1 MDVERF
7 TADLTDL
14 SERLI
19 SGCSPDHIQRL
30 NFVKERLIALY
41 KRNIVKINH
50 SVMELIC
57 AMHLIRYGYHV
68 DVEKQL
74 TDSLVCDVF
83 ATKGDGQVII
93 EIETGFMP
101 PEHALDPFSYYVSRI
116 ASKISRY
123 SKHASEFIMATPGV
137 NLLPIPVLFSSPPR
151 YRNSDEVKQLK
162 SLCDQ
167 YYKSPQLE
175 IREILNA
182 RLHMIYVINIDE
194 GKVIETDID
203 SYFRILAPLIALAGF
218 RSGIIRRE

>member
-1 MDVERF
+1 LDVERF
-7 TADLTDL
+7 TADVTGL
-14 SERLI
+14 SERLF

-83 ATKGDGQVII
+83 ATKGDGQVIV

-123 SKHASEFIMATPGV
+123 SKYASEFIMATPGV
-137 NLLPIPVLFSSPPR
+137 NLLPIPVLFSTPPR

>member
-1 MDVERF
+1 
-7 TADLTDL
+7 
-14 SERLI
+14 
-19 SGCSPDHIQRL
+19 
-30 NFVKERLIALY
+30 
-41 KRNIVKINH
+41 
-50 SVMELIC
+50 MELIC

-137 NLLPIPVLFSSPPR
+137 NLLPIPVLF
-151 YRNSDEVKQLK
+151 
-162 SLCDQ
+162 
-167 YYKSPQLE
+167 
-175 IREILNA
+175 
-182 RLHMIYVINIDE
+182 
-194 GKVIETDID
+194 
-203 SYFRILAPLIALAGF
+203 F
-218 RSGIIRRE
+218 

>member
-1 MDVERF
+1 LDVERF
-7 TADLTDL
+7 TADVTNL

-30 NFVKERLIALY
+30 NFVRERLIALY
-41 KRNIVKINH
+41 KKNIVKINH

-57 AMHLIRYGYHV
+57 AMHLIRYGYRV

-74 TDSLVCDVF
+74 TDTLVCDVF

-116 ASKISRY
+116 VSKISRY
-123 SKHASEFIMATPGV
+123 SKHATEFIMATPGV
-137 NLLPIPVLFSSPPR
+137 NLLPIPVLLSAPPT
-151 YRNSDEVKQLK
+151 YRNSHAVRQLK

-175 IREILNA
+175 IQEIVNA
-182 RLHMIYVINIDE
+182 RLHRIYVINVDE

-203 SYFRILAPLIALAGF
+203 SYFKIIAPLIALAGF
-218 RSGIIRRE
+218 RSVY

>member
-7 TADLTDL
+7 TADVTNL

-41 KRNIVKINH
+41 KKNIVKINH

-57 AMHLIRYGYHV
+57 AMHLIRYGYRV

-74 TDSLVCDVF
+74 TDTLVCDVF

-116 ASKISRY
+116 VSKISRY
-123 SKHASEFIMATPGV
+123 SKHATEFIMATPGV
-137 NLLPIPVLFSSPPR
+137 NLLPIPVLFSAPPT
-151 YRNSDEVKQLK
+151 YRNSHAVRQLK

-175 IREILNA
+175 IQEILNA
-182 RLHMIYVINIDE
+182 RLHMIYVINVDE

-203 SYFRILAPLIALAGF
+203 SYFKIIAPLIALAGF
-218 RSGIIRRE
+218 RSA

>member
-1 MDVERF
+1 LDVERF
-7 TADLTDL
+7 TADVTNL

-30 NFVKERLIALY
+30 NFVRERLIALY
-41 KRNIVKINH
+41 KKNIVKINH

-57 AMHLIRYGYHV
+57 AMHLIRYGYRV

-74 TDSLVCDVF
+74 TDTLVCDVF

-116 ASKISRY
+116 VSKISRY
-123 SKHASEFIMATPGV
+123 SKHATEFIMATPGV
-137 NLLPIPVLFSSPPR
+137 NLLPIPVLFSAPPT
-151 YRNSDEVKQLK
+151 YRNSHAVRQLK

-175 IREILNA
+175 TQEILNA
-182 RLHMIYVINIDE
+182 RLHRMYVLNVDE

-203 SYFRILAPLIALAGF
+203 SYFKIIASLIALAGF
-218 RSGIIRRE
+218 RSVY

>member
-7 TADLTDL
+7 TADVTDL

-19 SGCSPDHIQRL
+19 SGFPQDHIQRL
-30 NFVKERLIALY
+30 YFVKDRLIALY

-57 AMHLIRYGYHV
+57 ARHLIQYGYLV

-74 TDSLVCDVF
+74 TETLVCDVF
-83 ATKGDGQVII
+83 ATKGDGQVVI

-101 PEHALDPFSYYVSRI
+101 PEHALDPVSYYVSRI

-123 SKHASEFIMATPGV
+123 SKYASEFIMATPGV
-137 NLLPIPVLFSSPPR
+137 NLLPIPILFSTPPR
-151 YRNSDEVKQLK
+151 YRDLEDVKHLK
-162 SLCDQ
+162 ALCDR

-175 IREILNA
+175 LRELQNA

-194 GKVIETDID
+194 GRVIETDVD
-203 SYFRILAPLIALAGF
+203 SYFRMLAPLMSLARF
-218 RSGIIRRE
+218 QSGILKKE

>member
-1 MDVERF
+1 LDVERF
-7 TADLTDL
+7 TADVTNL
-14 SERLI
+14 SERLM
-19 SGCSPDHIQRL
+19 SGCQEDDIQRL
-30 NFVKERLIALY
+30 NFVKDRLIALY

-57 AMHLIRYGYHV
+57 ARHLIRYGYVV

-74 TDSLVCDVF
+74 TNSLVCDVF

-101 PEHALDPFSYYVSRI
+101 PEHALDPVSYYISRI
-116 ASKISRY
+116 ASKIARY

-137 NLLPIPVLFSSPPR
+137 NLLPIPVIFSMPPR
-151 YRNSDEVKQLK
+151 VRGLGDVKQVK
-162 SLCDQ
+162 ALCDK

-175 IREILNA
+175 MDEILNA

-203 SYFRILAPLIALAGF
+203 SYFRMIAPLMSLASF
-218 RSGIIRRE
+218 RSGIVGSD

>member
-1 MDVERF
+1 LDVERF
-7 TADLTDL
+7 TADVTNL

-30 NFVKERLIALY
+30 NFVRERLIALY
-41 KRNIVKINH
+41 KKNIVKINH

-57 AMHLIRYGYHV
+57 AMQLIRYGYRV

-74 TDSLVCDVF
+74 TDTLVCDVF

-116 ASKISRY
+116 VSKISRY
-123 SKHASEFIMATPGV
+123 SKHATEFIMATPGV
-137 NLLPIPVLFSSPPR
+137 NLLPIPVLFSAPPT
-151 YRNSDEVKQLK
+151 YRNSHAVRQLK

-175 IREILNA
+175 IQEIVNA
-182 RLHMIYVINIDE
+182 RLHRIYVINVDE

-203 SYFRILAPLIALAGF
+203 SYFKIIAPLIALAGF
-218 RSGIIRRE
+218 RSIY

>member
-1 MDVERF
+1 MDIERF
-7 TADLTDL
+7 TADVTSL

-19 SGCSPDHIQRL
+19 SGCPSDHVQRL
-30 NFVKERLIALY
+30 IYVKDRLISLY

-57 AMHLIRYGYHV
+57 ANHLIKYGYHV

-101 PEHALDPFSYYVSRI
+101 PEHALDPLSYYVSRI
-116 ASKISRY
+116 AGKISRY

-137 NLLPIPVLFSSPPR
+137 NLLPIPVIFSEPPR
-151 YRNSDEVKQLK
+151 ARALEDIKTLK
-162 SLCDQ
+162 SLCDL
-167 YYKSPQLE
+167 YYKSPPLE
-175 IREILNA
+175 IQEILNA
-182 RLHMIYVINIDE
+182 RLHMIYVINVDE
-194 GKVIETDID
+194 GRIIEADVE
-203 SYFRILAPLIALAGF
+203 SYFKMHVSSLSLVGF
-218 RSGIIRRE
+218 KSGIIRTD